1 MPSPSSPSHIPSVFV
16 HAYAKVNLTL
26 AVLGRRADGYHRLAS
41 VMQTVALHDT
51 LRLAP
56 LMANDVALVSA
67 DAADIDAT
75 PIDLPPIAFACDLP
89 ELGVAADNLAVRAAR
104 VMQGEARAMGGDA
117 ARRAQRG
124 LLMELRKQTP
134 TQAGLGGGS
143 SDAACVLA
151 ALDALWGLGL
161 GAARLEALAAT
172 LGSDTPFFVGGGT
185 ALIGGRGEVVTPLP
199 DAEPLWLILL
209 KPRVGVSTAAIFR
222 ALTPA
227 DYGDEADTQA
237 VVATIQARRP
247 LPFDRLTN
255 TLEPVTLRAY
265 PTVAAARERL
275 LAAGAP
281 VVRMSGSGPTLY
293 APFRSLSEAAAV
305 HRRLRADIEG
315 DSSEDGACDAWLCH
329 TRSREQCA
337 RALPTQPWRP
347 ASASRPARERAP

>member
-1 MPSPSSPSHIPSVFV
+1 MSSPSPLSPSTFV
-16 HAYAKVNLTL
+16 PAYAKVNLTL

-41 VMQTVALHDT
+41 VMQTVSLHDT

-56 LMANDVALVSA
+56 LALSDDPATLAEANGASMDN
-67 DAADIDAT
+67 T
-75 PIDLPPIAFACDLP
+75 PDLPPIAFACDLP
-89 ELGVAADNLAVRAAR
+89 ELGAAADNLAVRAAR
-104 VMQGEARAMGGDA
+104 AMQGAALALGGAAAHRAR
-117 ARRAQRG
+117 RG
-124 LLMELRKQTP
+124 LLLELRKETP

-185 ALIGGRGEVVTPLP
+185 ALIEGRGEVVTPLP

-227 DYGDEADTQA
+227 DYGDAADTEA
-237 VVATIQARRP
+237 VVSAIRAGQA

-265 PTVAAARERL
+265 PAVAAARDLL

-293 APFRSLSEAAAV
+293 APFRTLDEASVV
-305 HRRLRADIEG
+305 HRRLRAEVDG
-315 DSSEDGACDAWLCH
+315 DDAFDAWLCH

-337 RALPTQPWRP
+337 RALPTAVWD
-347 ASASRPARERAP
+347 AGGAGG

>member
-1 MPSPSSPSHIPSVFV
+1 MPSPRFPHAVFV
-16 HAYAKVNLTL
+16 SAYAKVNLTL
-26 AVLGRRADGYHRLAS
+26 AVLGKRADGYHRLAS
-41 VMQTVALHDT
+41 VMQTVSLHDT

-56 LMANDVALVSA
+56 LAQGD
-67 DAADIDAT
+67 DARST
-75 PIDLPPIAFACDLP
+75 TSTSIAFACDLP
-89 ELGVAADNLAVRAAR
+89 ELGAADENLAYRAAR
-104 VMQGEARAMGGDA
+104 ALMDEALALGGDA
-117 ARRAQRG
+117 ARRARRG
-124 LLMELRKQTP
+124 LALELRKETP

-143 SDAACVLA
+143 SDAATTLA
-151 ALDALWGLGL
+151 ALDALWGLRL

-227 DYGDEADTQA
+227 DYGDAADTEA
-237 VVATIQARRP
+237 VVGAIQAGQS
-247 LPFDRLTN
+247 LPFNRLTN

-265 PTVAAARERL
+265 PAVAEARDRL
-275 LAAGAP
+275 LEAGAP

-293 APFRSLSEAAAV
+293 APFRRLDDAVVV
-305 HRRLRADIEG
+305 HRRLRADLAATDVSDAG
-315 DSSEDGACDAWLCH
+315 DAGDASDDAHTAFDTWLCH

-337 RALPTQPWRP
+337 HALPTQAWD
-347 ASASRPARERAP
+347 E

>member
-1 MPSPSSPSHIPSVFV
+1 MSSPSSPSHIPSVFV
-16 HAYAKVNLTL
+16 PAYAKVNLTL
-26 AVLGRRADGYHRLAS
+26 AVLGRRADGYHQLAS

-56 LMANDVALVSA
+56 LAQGDAVSS
-67 DAADIDAT
+67 T
-75 PIDLPPIAFACDLP
+75 YTPPIAFACDLP
-89 ELGVAADNLAVRAAR
+89 ELGAATDNLAVRAAQ
-104 VMQGEARAMGGDA
+104 VMQGEALAMGGDA
-117 ARRAQRG
+117 ARRARQG
-124 LLMELRKQTP
+124 LLLELRKQTP

-151 ALDALWGLGL
+151 SLDALWGLGL

-237 VVATIQARRP
+237 VVAAIQARRP

-265 PTVAAARERL
+265 PAVATARERL

-293 APFRSLSEAAAV
+293 APFRSLDEATAV

-315 DSSEDGACDAWLCH
+315 DSSEDGACDAWLCY

-337 RALPTQPWRP
+337 RALPTQPW
-347 ASASRPARERAP
+347 SA